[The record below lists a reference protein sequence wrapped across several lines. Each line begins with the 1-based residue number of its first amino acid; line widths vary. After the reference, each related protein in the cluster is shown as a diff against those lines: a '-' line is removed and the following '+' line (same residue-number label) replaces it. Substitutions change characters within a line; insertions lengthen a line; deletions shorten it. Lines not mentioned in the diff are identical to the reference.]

1 MDFTGER
8 MVPEQVVLSLFW
20 EHVFRYRFAA
30 CHVRG
35 KTVLDIASGE
45 GYGCHI
51 LQRAGA
57 AKVIG
62 VDVSAEA
69 VAHARSKYGVDARVG
84 DAEAIPLA
92 DQSVDLVVSFET
104 VEHVPHPD
112 KFIAEIVR
120 ILKPEGRLVMS
131 TPNKDLYDHAHAHND
146 FHCSEMTREEFQ
158 ALLSHSFEALTM
170 HAQIL
175 DHDPRWCL
183 DAMAARTSPW
193 DGVKGFQRLKNHFNR
208 FYDEA
213 FAAPFRQDPAR
224 VLECGFAWGTRLFNP
239 FRMCKLSPANAPFAQ
254 YFVATG
260 ILKPGQARGS
270 SNRKP

>member
-30 CHVRG
+30 RHARR

-51 LQRAGA
+51 LKQAGA
-57 AKVIG
+57 SQVIG
-62 VDVSAEA
+62 VDLSPEA
-69 VAHARSKYGVDARVG
+69 VAHARSKYGIDARVG
-84 DAEAIPLA
+84 NAEAIPLP

-112 KFIAEIVR
+112 RFVAEISRV
-120 ILKPEGRLVMS
+120 LKPGGRLVMS
-131 TPNKDLYDHAHAHND
+131 TPNKDIYDQAHAHND
-146 FHCSEMTREEFQ
+146 FHCSEMTRQEFQ
-158 ALLSHSFEALTM
+158 SLLSGSFEALTLN
-170 HAQIL
+170 AQIVE
-175 DHDPRWCL
+175 HDPRWNV
-183 DAMAARTSPW
+183 DAMAAHTSPW
-193 DGVKGFQRLKNHFNR
+193 DKVKGFQRMKNHFNR

-224 VLECGFAWGTRLFNP
+224 ILNAPIAWGTRLVNP
-239 FRMCKLSPANAPFAQ
+239 FRLCALSSANAPFAQ

-260 ILKPGQARGS
+260 ILKPDHARS
-270 SNRKP
+270 SVLENT